1 MATLETQKL
10 DSIIASR
17 RSMLLGG
24 AALAA
29 TAAMSTGVASA
40 VTIPSTIG
48 DTDIL
53 NFALNL
59 EYLEA
64 QFYTLATEGVTAD
77 KSATS
82 PIGTGAGT
90 ATAGGGTVTT
100 KPAFVATPFTNAN
113 VKAYAFETALEERHH
128 VNFLRGALGAGAV
141 AQPNLDLF
149 NSFIAV
155 GNSTSPTMPA
165 FDPFLNGFNFLLGAF
180 IFEDVG
186 VTAYHG
192 GAAYLSK
199 TYLTPALQIHAV
211 EAYHAGLIRASLYAI
226 DAGLLVV
233 SGAVPGTAAMKA
245 TSITNLRAQLD
256 GTYSKAPTDAFGL
269 TGQDDFGLNM
279 ITVPL
284 NNGPQTPQTATTI
297 MDAGKVVAGST
308 LPTYNFYIGFART
321 LTQVLSV
328 VYANAAANKGGF
340 FPQGMNGT
348 IS

>member
-10 DSIIASR
+10 DAIIASR
-17 RSMLLGG
+17 RSLLMGG

-29 TAAMSTGVASA
+29 TALAGTGNASA
-40 VTIPSTIG
+40 AIPATLG

-82 PIGTGAGT
+82 PITITSGAST
-90 ATAGGGTVTT
+90 PAAGGTVTV
-100 KPAFVATPFTNAN
+100 KAAPAVAFVNPTL
-113 VKAYAFETALEERHH
+113 KAYAFETALEERKH
-128 VNFLRGALGAGAV
+128 VNFLKSNLSTAAV
-141 AQPNLDLF
+141 QQPNIDLQ
-149 NSFIAV
+149 NSFNAV
-155 GNSTSPTMPA
+155 GGAASLGST
-165 FDPFLNGFNFLLGAF
+165 FDPFASELNFLLGAF

-186 VTAYHG
+186 VTAHHG

-199 TYLTPALQIHAV
+199 TFLTPALQIHAV
-211 EAYHAGLIRASLYAI
+211 EAYHAGLVRASLYAI
-226 DAGLLVV
+226 NNGQLVATGGGV
-233 SGAVPGTAAMKA
+233 GTATMMATQIANARAM
-245 TSITNLRAQLD
+245 LD
-256 GTYSKAPTDAFGL
+256 GTFGKAPTDAFGL
-269 TGQDDFGLNM
+269 TGQDDFGLNL
-279 ITVPL
+279 IQVPL
-284 NNGPQTPQTATTI
+284 NGGTAQTATTI

-321 LTQVLSV
+321 LAQVLSV
-328 VYANAAANKGGF
+328 VYGGSATKPGAF
-340 FPQGMNGT
+340 FPSGLTGT

>member
-17 RSMLLGG
+17 RSLLLGG

-29 TAAMSTGVASA
+29 TAAVGTGVASA
-40 VTIPSTIG
+40 AIPATIG

-82 PIGTGAGT
+82 PITIASGAT
-90 ATAGGGTVTT
+90 TPAAGAAVTV
-100 KPAFVATPFTNAN
+100 KANPAVQFVNPTI
-113 VKAYAFETALEERHH
+113 KAYAFETALEERKH
-128 VNFLRGALGAGAV
+128 VNFLKGALSTGAV
-141 AQPNLDLF
+141 AQPAINLQSSF
-149 NSFIAV
+149 NAV
-155 GNSTSPTMPA
+155 AGVAGLGST
-165 FDPFLNGFNFLLGAF
+165 FDPFASELNFLLGAF

-211 EAYHAGLIRASLYAI
+211 EAYHAGLVRASLYAI
-226 DAGLLVV
+226 NDGSLVATGGGV
-233 SGAVPGTAAMKA
+233 GTAASSA
-245 TSITNLRAQLD
+245 TQIANARATLD
-256 GTYSKAPTDAFGL
+256 GTFGKAPTDAFGL
-269 TGQDDFGLNM
+269 TGQDDFGLNR
-279 ITVPL
+279 IQVPL
-284 NNGPQTPQTATTI
+284 NNNAQTATTI

-321 LTQVLSV
+321 LAQVLSI
-328 VYANAAANKGGF
+328 VYGGSSTTPGAF
-340 FPQGMNGT
+340 FPSGLNGT

>member
-29 TAAMSTGVASA
+29 TAAVGTGVAA
-40 VTIPSTIG
+40 AAIPTTLG

-77 KSATS
+77 KASTS
-82 PIGTGAGT
+82 PITITSGA
-90 ATAGGGTVTT
+90 ATPVAGGTVAVKANPTVLF
-100 KPAFVATPFTNAN
+100 ANASI
-113 VKAYAFETALEERHH
+113 KAYAFETAREERKH
-128 VNFLRGALGAGAV
+128 VNFLKGALGAIAV
-141 AQPNLDLF
+141 QQPNIDLLSSF
-149 NSFIAV
+149 NAV
-155 GNSTSPTMPA
+155 GGAASLGST
-165 FDPFLNGFNFLLGAF
+165 FDPFASELNFLLGAF

-226 DAGLLVV
+226 NNGLLVATGGGV
-233 SGAVPGTAAMKA
+233 GTATMMA
-245 TSITNLRAQLD
+245 TQIANARATID
-256 GTYSKAPTDAFGL
+256 GTFGKAPTDAFGL
-269 TGQDDFGLNM
+269 TGQDDFGLNL
-279 ITVPL
+279 ISVPL
-284 NNGPQTPQTATTI
+284 NGTAQTATTI

-308 LPTYNFYIGFART
+308 LPTYNYYIGFART
-321 LTQVLSV
+321 LAQVLSV
-328 VYANAAANKGGF
+328 VYGGSSTKPGAF
-340 FPQGMNGT
+340 FPNGMTGT